1 MKESKLTEEE
11 KSMYRISFITLIA
24 GTFLL
29 LFLGFNTQNIITGAV
44 IHEDS
49 NETIIYEE
57 EVTVDYG
64 NLSFENITQETALN
78 AILQA
83 EKDMQEMQEAG
94 FGINWFND
102 TLIETKKYFK
112 GKNYTTLFKKID
124 EIENEERREEAKQLL
139 LEAQETIGVSVDYK
153 KVLEIT
159 KSISDRKERAFEIN
173 DLIRASELRLDE
185 FKQQG
190 IDTLEAEEIL
200 SKAVNEFENERFEDV
215 EDILSSVDTKLIELS
230 AETTI
235 IKTIYRAGKENIT
248 SFIKDRYR
256 ELLLLLGSLLVIA
269 ILLYNRIM
277 IAILRHRIK
286 DMKVEKDV
294 LLDLMKESQKDYFV
308 KGDITKETFEID
320 IANYEKRF
328 VELKQK
334 LPVAEAL
341 LEKRLKSKRVI

>member
-11 KSMYRISFITLIA
+11 KSMYSISFITLIA
-24 GTFLL
+24 CTFLL
-29 LFLGFNTQNIITGAV
+29 VLLGFNTPNIITGAV
-44 IHEDS
+44 VHEDS

-57 EVTVDYG
+57 EITINYE
-64 NLSFENITQETALN
+64 NISFENITQETALN

-83 EKDMQEMQEAG
+83 EKDIQEIQEAG
-94 FGINWFND
+94 FGISWFND
-102 TLIETKKYFK
+102 TLIEAKKYFK
-112 GKNYTTLFKKID
+112 GKDYTALLKQ
-124 EIENEERREEAKQLL
+124 IEAINDTERREESRALL
-139 LEAQETIGVSVDYK
+139 IEAQKTIGVSVNYK
-153 KVLEIT
+153 LVLEKT
-159 KSISDRKERAFEIN
+159 KAIQERKERTFEIN
-173 DLIRASELRLDE
+173 DLIRASELRLKE

-190 IDTLEAEEIL
+190 LDTSEAEEIL
-200 SKAVNEFENERFEDV
+200 ANAVNEFENERFENI

-235 IKTIYRAGKENIT
+235 VKTIYRAGKENIT

-277 IAILRHRIK
+277 IAILRHRIR

-294 LLDLMKESQKDYFV
+294 LLDLMKESQTDYFV
-308 KGDITKETFEID
+308 KGNITGETFKIN
-320 IANYEKRF
+320 ISNYEKRF

-334 LPVAEAL
+334 LPVAEDL
-341 LEKRLKSKRVI
+341 LEKRLKSKRVL